1 MSFPHGLKDFHFFHS
16 KPFLKPDLS
25 KRHSNASEMA
35 KIDEQDIL
43 KRIQEP
49 QSRRRAFEEIVSVY
63 SRQLYWKIHYVVQ
76 NHDDTDD
83 VLQNTFIKAWK
94 GLENFKGDSAIFTWL
109 YRIAYN
115 ESLTFLKQRK
125 QMTSIDDEDFVEQ
138 ASFVADE
145 YFDGDNTQELLM
157 QAVSTLPAK
166 QRQVFCMKY
175 FEDKKYE
182 EISDLVGTS
191 VGALKASY
199 HIAVEK
205 ITNFIKSKE

>member
-1 MSFPHGLKDFHFFHS
+1 LSFPHGLKDFHFFHS

-43 KRIQEP
+43 KRIQDP

>member
-1 MSFPHGLKDFHFFHS
+1 
-16 KPFLKPDLS
+16 
-25 KRHSNASEMA
+25 MA
-35 KIDEQDIL
+35 KIDEQELVKQLQD
-43 KRIQEP
+43 P
-49 QSRRRAFEEIVSVY
+49 HTRRRAFETVVNTY
-63 SRQLYWKIHYVVQ
+63 SRRLYWQIHHLLQ

-94 GLENFKGDSAIFTWL
+94 GIESFKGDSALFTWL

-115 ESLTFLKQRK
+115 ESITFLKQQR
-125 QMTSIDDEDFVEQ
+125 QMTSIDDEDFTEQ
-138 ASFVADE
+138 ASFTADE
-145 YFDGDNTQELLM
+145 YFDGEETENLLM

-175 FEDKKYE
+175 FEDRKYE
-182 EISDLVGTS
+182 DISDIVGTS

>member
-1 MSFPHGLKDFHFFHS
+1 
-16 KPFLKPDLS
+16 
-25 KRHSNASEMA
+25 MA

-43 KRIQEP
+43 NKLQNP
-49 QSRRRAFEEIVSVY
+49 LTRRQAFESIVNVY
-63 SRQLYWKIHYVVQ
+63 SRQLYWQIHYILQ

-94 GLENFKGDSAIFTWL
+94 GFERFKGDSAIYTWL
-109 YRIAYN
+109 YRIAHN
-115 ESLTFLKQRK
+115 EAITFLKQRK
-125 QMTSIDDEDFVEQ
+125 QLYSIDDEDFTEQ
-138 ASFVADE
+138 ATFEADE
-145 YFDGDNTQELLM
+145 YFDGDATQKLLM

-166 QRQVFCMKY
+166 QRQVFCLKY

-182 EISDLVGTS
+182 EISELVGTS
-191 VGALKASY
+191 IGALKASY

>member
-1 MSFPHGLKDFHFFHS
+1 
-16 KPFLKPDLS
+16 
-25 KRHSNASEMA
+25 MA

-43 KRIQEP
+43 KRVQNP
-49 QSRRRAFEEIVSVY
+49 QTRRRAFEEIVNVY
-63 SRQLYWKIHYVVQ
+63 SRQLYWQIHYLVQ

-94 GLENFKGDSAIFTWL
+94 GIENFKGDSALFTWL

-125 QMTSIDDEDFVEQ
+125 QMASIDDEDFVEQ
-138 ASFVADE
+138 PNFVADE
-145 YFDGDNTQELLM
+145 YFDGDETQELLM

-175 FEDKKYE
+175 FEDLKYE
-182 EISDLVGTS
+182 EISAMVGTS
-191 VGALKASY
+191 IGALKASY

-205 ITNFIKSKE
+205 ITNFIKLKE

>member
-1 MSFPHGLKDFHFFHS
+1 
-16 KPFLKPDLS
+16 
-25 KRHSNASEMA
+25 MA

-43 KRIQEP
+43 KRIQDP
-49 QSRRRAFEEIVSVY
+49 QSKRRAFEEIVNVY

-83 VLQNTFIKAWK
+83 VLQNTFIKAWR
-94 GLENFKGDSAIFTWL
+94 GLDNFKGDSAIFTWL

-115 ESLTFLKQRK
+115 ESITFLKQRK

-138 ASFVADE
+138 ANFVADE

-166 QRQVFCMKY
+166 QKQVFCMKY

-191 VGALKASY
+191 VGARKASY

>member
-1 MSFPHGLKDFHFFHS
+1 
-16 KPFLKPDLS
+16 
-25 KRHSNASEMA
+25 MA
-35 KIDEQDIL
+35 KIDEHDFV
-43 KRIQEP
+43 KRIQNP
-49 QSRRRAFEEIVSVY
+49 QTKRRAFEEMVNVY
-63 SRQLYWKIHYVVQ
+63 SRQLYWQIHYMLQ

-94 GLENFKGDSAIFTWL
+94 GIDMFKGDSALSTWL
-109 YRIAYN
+109 YRIAQN
-115 ESLTFLKQRK
+115 EALTFLKQRR

-138 ASFVADE
+138 ANFVADE
-145 YFDGDNTQELLM
+145 YFDGDETEQMLM

-205 ITNFIKSKE
+205 ITNFFHSKE

>member
-1 MSFPHGLKDFHFFHS
+1 
-16 KPFLKPDLS
+16 
-25 KRHSNASEMA
+25 MA

-43 KRIQEP
+43 KKLQNP
-49 QSRRRAFEEIVSVY
+49 QTKRRAFEAIVNAY
-63 SRQLYWKIHYVVQ
+63 SRQLYWQIHHLLQ

-94 GLENFKGDSAIFTWL
+94 GINSFKGDAALFTWL

-115 ESLTFLKQRK
+115 ESITFLKQRR

-138 ASFVADE
+138 PNFVADE
-145 YFDGDNTQELLM
+145 YFDGNETEQVLM

-182 EISDLVGTS
+182 EISSIVGTS
-191 VGALKASY
+191 IGALKASY

-205 ITNFIKSKE
+205 ITNFVKSKE

>member
-1 MSFPHGLKDFHFFHS
+1 
-16 KPFLKPDLS
+16 
-25 KRHSNASEMA
+25 MA
-35 KIDEQDIL
+35 KIDEQELVKQLQDP
-43 KRIQEP
+43 RT
-49 QSRRRAFEEIVSVY
+49 RRRAFETVVNTY
-63 SRQLYWKIHYVVQ
+63 SRRLYWQIHHLLQ

-94 GLENFKGDSAIFTWL
+94 GIESFKGDSALFTWL

-115 ESLTFLKQRK
+115 ESITFLKQQK
-125 QMTSIDDEDFVEQ
+125 QMTSIDDEDFTEQ
-138 ASFVADE
+138 ASFTADE
-145 YFDGDNTQELLM
+145 YFDGEETENLLM

-175 FEDKKYE
+175 FEDRKYE
-182 EISDLVGTS
+182 DISDIVGTS

>member
-1 MSFPHGLKDFHFFHS
+1 MWIEGLSLFSCQTIPKAN
-16 KPFLKPDLS
+16 LS

-43 KRIQEP
+43 KRIQDP
-49 QSRRRAFEEIVSVY
+49 QSKRKAFEQIVNVY

-94 GLENFKGDSAIFTWL
+94 GLDNFKGESAIFTWL

-115 ESLTFLKQRK
+115 ESLTFLKQQK
-125 QMTSIDDEDFVEQ
+125 QMASIDDEDFVEQ
-138 ASFVADE
+138 ANFVADE

>member
-1 MSFPHGLKDFHFFHS
+1 
-16 KPFLKPDLS
+16 
-25 KRHSNASEMA
+25 MA
-35 KIDEQDIL
+35 KIDEQELVKQLQD
-43 KRIQEP
+43 P
-49 QSRRRAFEEIVSVY
+49 HTRRRAFETVVNTY
-63 SRQLYWKIHYVVQ
+63 SRRLYWQIHHLLQ

-94 GLENFKGDSAIFTWL
+94 GIESFKGDSALFTWL

-115 ESLTFLKQRK
+115 ESITFLKQQR
-125 QMTSIDDEDFVEQ
+125 QMTSIDDEDFTEQ
-138 ASFVADE
+138 ASFTADE
-145 YFDGDNTQELLM
+145 YFDGEETENLLM

-175 FEDKKYE
+175 FEDRKYE
-182 EISDLVGTS
+182 DISDIVGTS

-205 ITNFIKSKE
+205 ITNFINSKE

>member
-1 MSFPHGLKDFHFFHS
+1 
-16 KPFLKPDLS
+16 
-25 KRHSNASEMA
+25 MA

-43 KRIQEP
+43 RRIQDP
-49 QSRRRAFEEIVSVY
+49 TTRRRAFEQIVNVY
-63 SRQLYWKIHYVVQ
+63 SRQLYWQIHYLVQ

-83 VLQNTFIKAWK
+83 VLQNTFIKAWR
-94 GLENFKGDSAIFTWL
+94 GIENFKGDSAVFTWL

-125 QMTSIDDEDFVEQ
+125 QMASIDDEDFVEQ
-138 ASFVADE
+138 ANFVADE
-145 YFDGDNTQELLM
+145 HFDGDETQEMLM
-157 QAVSTLPAK
+157 QAVFTLPAK

-175 FEDKKYE
+175 FEDRKYE
-182 EISDLVGTS
+182 EISEIVGTS

-205 ITNFIKSKE
+205 ITNFLKLKE

>member
-1 MSFPHGLKDFHFFHS
+1 
-16 KPFLKPDLS
+16 
-25 KRHSNASEMA
+25 MA

-43 KRIQEP
+43 KRIQDP
-49 QSRRRAFEEIVSVY
+49 QSKRRAFEEIVNVY
-63 SRQLYWKIHYVVQ
+63 SRQLYWQIHHLLQ

-94 GLENFKGDSAIFTWL
+94 GIENFKGDSALFTWL

-115 ESLTFLKQRK
+115 ESLTFLKQRR

-138 ASFVADE
+138 ANFVADE
-145 YFDGDNTQELLM
+145 YFDGDETQEMLM
-157 QAVSTLPAK
+157 QAVSTLPPK

-175 FEDKKYE
+175 FEEQKYE
-182 EISDLVGTS
+182 DISELVGTS

-205 ITNFIKSKE
+205 ITLDSRIAHPHCHHCIEVHPKPTTRRLNRQKT

>member
-1 MSFPHGLKDFHFFHS
+1 
-16 KPFLKPDLS
+16 
-25 KRHSNASEMA
+25 MA

-43 KRIQEP
+43 KKLQDP
-49 QSRRRAFEEIVSVY
+49 QTKRRAFEAIVNAY
-63 SRQLYWKIHYVVQ
+63 SRQLYWQIHHLLQ

-94 GLENFKGDSAIFTWL
+94 GIDSFKGDAALFTWL

-115 ESLTFLKQRK
+115 ESITFLKQRR

-138 ASFVADE
+138 PNFVADE
-145 YFDGDNTQELLM
+145 YFDGDETEQVLM

-182 EISDLVGTS
+182 EISSIVGTS
-191 VGALKASY
+191 IGALKASY

-205 ITNFIKSKE
+205 ITNFVKSKE